1 MKKLLLSVVLAS
13 FAVAVQAG
21 DDGACSSCCSAK
33 KTSVE
38 AKGECPMSKQA
49 KANTSKADKS
59 LVKQVSLK
67 QPLKSPKATS

>member
-1 MKKLLLSVVLAS
+1 MKKLLLSVVVAA

-21 DDGACSSCCSAK
+21 DNGACGSCCSTK

-49 KANTSKADKS
+49 KANASKTDKT
-59 LVKQVSLK
+59 LAKQASLK